1 MALAI
6 ASVMKFSEAAIA
18 LLQVIASGTD
28 SYGHFNITSSAR
40 NLLVV
45 FYSACGPKEGCPL

>member
-28 SYGHFNITSSAR
+28 SYGHFNITSSAH